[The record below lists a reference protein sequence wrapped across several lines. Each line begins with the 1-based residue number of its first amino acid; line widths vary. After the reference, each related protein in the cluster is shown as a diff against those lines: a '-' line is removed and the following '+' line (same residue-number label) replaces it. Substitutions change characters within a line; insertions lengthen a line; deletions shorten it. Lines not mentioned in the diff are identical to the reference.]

1 MLSQLLD
8 VTNEL
13 NANHFVQLD
22 IGEWNTCTIQV
33 TGSISGTIDI
43 KGSNDGGAIQGVTDG
58 NAISAKNFTTIT
70 IQAARLSDGSAVT
83 TLDTADNYSFQVMD
97 KYLYIGGT
105 NAATTGSVLIQLNTV
120 R

>member
-58 NAISAKNFTTIT
+58 NAVSAKNFTA
-70 IQAARLSDGSAVT
+70 IQATKLSDGSAVT
-83 TLDTADNYSFQVMD
+83 TLGTADNYSFQVRD